1 MEPFG
6 LYIRIER
13 RMCMNSDKLY
23 RVLFSL
29 RAILILNLISIGGQL
44 NLEGLTLWG
53 RAIMVVSTLI
63 FLVDAYSYWKM
74 DDNSK

>member
-1 MEPFG
+1 
-6 LYIRIER
+6 
-13 RMCMNSDKLY
+13 MNSDKLY